1 MADDLDVLSE
11 GEFDALLA
19 GLAVPQVAEPYLATW
34 TTGADLEPGRSRLMR
49 PKEVMAT
56 IGISRRTLYSWI
68 GSGKFPRPHAIS
80 TRVTGWPVGE
90 VNDWLASKE
99 RTRKAG

>member
-1 MADDLDVLSE
+1 MDDIDAMGE
-11 GEFDALLA
+11 AEFDALLSTV
-19 GLAVPQVAEPYLATW
+19 AVPHEAESYLAGW

-56 IGISRRTLYSWI
+56 IGISRRTLYVWI

-80 TRVTGWPVGE
+80 TRVTGWPAGE
-90 VNDWLASKE
+90 INDWLASKD
-99 RTRKAG
+99 RTRRVG